1 MFPWRTRYPLSRCQ
15 EAVMRHMSDE
25 ALLRRLSEK
34 MGGVPGEAL
43 AAAGLP
49 LHEALRAI
57 IILLTIMIIQIMM
70 IILIIILLLL
80 LLIIMMIIMI
90 MIILMPTA
98 II

>member
-1 MFPWRTRYPLSRCQ
+1 
-15 EAVMRHMSDE
+15 MRHMSDE

-80 LLIIMMIIMI
+80 LLLIIMMIIMI